1 MSELSGLI
9 RTERFAFADFLATLS
24 PDELATPSLCGAWTV
39 QEVAAHLASAS
50 GLEMRALLGQLV
62 RSGFRLNVASAELA
76 KQYSRRGPEEIVRE
90 LRKNAESGGK
100 PAGVP
105 EVAALVDAVV
115 HAIDVR
121 RPLGKPRDL
130 PPEVFALVA
139 DSCVQ
144 LRWPMNVSVGGNPR
158 KRLAGVRLV
167 AEGYDWSY
175 GEGLEVRSTG
185 EAVLRLLN
193 GRPVER
199 AELSGPGADLLASR
213 VH

>member
-1 MSELSGLI
+1 MSELSDLI
-9 RTERFAFADFLATLS
+9 RTERLAFADLLATLS

-39 QEVAAHLASAS
+39 QEVGAHLASAS
-50 GLEMRALLGQLV
+50 GLEVRALLGQLV
-62 RSGFRLNVASAELA
+62 RSGFRLNHASAELA
-76 KQYSRRGPEEIVRE
+76 KQWSRRGPEEIVRQ
-90 LRKNAESGGK
+90 LRENAETGAR

-121 RPLGKPRDL
+121 RPLGKPRDV
-130 PPEVFALVA
+130 PPEVFTLVA
-139 DSCVQ
+139 DFSAG
-144 LRWPMNVSVGGNPR
+144 LRWPMNVSVGGNAR

-167 AEGYDWSY
+167 AEGYDWAY
-175 GEGLEVRSTG
+175 GEGPEVRSTG
-185 EAVLRLLN
+185 EAALRMLN

-213 VH
+213 LH

>member
-1 MSELSGLI
+1 MSELSDLI
-9 RTERFAFADFLATLS
+9 RTERLAFADFLATLS

-39 QEVAAHLASAS
+39 QEVGAHLASAS
-50 GLEMRALLGQLV
+50 GGEVRELLAQLV
-62 RSGFRLNVASAELA
+62 RSGFRLNHASAELA
-76 KQYSRRGPEEIVRE
+76 KRWSRRGPEAIVRQ
-90 LRKNAESGGK
+90 LRENAETGAR

-121 RPLGKPRDL
+121 RPLGKPRDVSS
-130 PPEVFALVA
+130 EVFALVA
-139 DSCVQ
+139 DCSVG
-144 LRWPMNVSVGGNPR
+144 LRWPMNVSVGGNAR
-158 KRLAGVRLV
+158 KRLAGLRLV

-175 GEGLEVRSTG
+175 GEGLEVRAPG

-199 AELSGPGADLLASR
+199 DELTGPGADQLAAR
-213 VH
+213 R